1 MNFEFKKLDYK
12 NLLNKHSVEIASNE
26 PSEREF
32 AYAKVSFNQ
41 LSEIDYSIVMPVFNQ
56 EDLIKKHIESI
67 LKYTKDNYELILILD
82 FCVDNTE
89 KEILNFF
96 SNYGNSYNN
105 LESVTIVKH
114 CKFPIFEAS
123 CDNVGFMLAKGKF
136 LLEIQSDMEMTE
148 SGYNLQLKRP
158 FDHFDNCIGVSGRCT
173 ANFSKSCLTGSKCHS
188 TLTKVSD
195 TGASRD
201 IFYQHDTC
209 CRGPLLLDREKSAS
223 LSFLNEKDFHLDDT
237 DHHFFARASAKNY
250 ICGYMAIDFY
260 SNLNMGSSR
269 KRGKLPRDSYLINEE
284 YLHLRQQN
292 YNVNFYDGT
301 NFIQIPNVI
310 KHELIKNN

>member
-1 MNFEFKKLDYK
+1 MNFKFKKLDYK
-12 NLLNKHSVEIASNE
+12 NLLNKYSVEIASNE

-32 AYAKVSFNQ
+32 IYSKVSFNQ

-67 LKYTKDNYELILILD
+67 LKYTKGNYELILILD
-82 FCVDNTE
+82 FCGDNTE

-96 SNYGNSYNN
+96 SNYDNNYNN

-158 FDHFDNCIGVSGRCT
+158 FDHFDNCIGVSGRCSS
-173 ANFSKSCLTGSKCHS
+173 NFSKNWLTGCKCHN

-195 TGASRD
+195 SNYSRD

-209 CRGPLLLDREKSAS
+209 NRGPLLLDREKSAS
-223 LSFLNEKDFHLDDT
+223 LSFLNEKDFHLDDA
-237 DHHFFARASAKNY
+237 DHHFFARASVKNY
-250 ICGYMAIDFY
+250 ICGYMAIDY
-260 SNLNMGSSR
+260 YCEINMGSGR
-269 KRGKLPRDSYLINEE
+269 RRYRLPRDIYLTNEE

-292 YNVNFYDGT
+292 YSINFYDGT
-301 NFIQIPNVI
+301 NFIQMPNAI
-310 KHELIKNN
+310 EHKLT